1 MTLETLSPVREFIR
15 ERIHP
20 SSYSLMGVRIDAMTD
35 ADVVRLIAETIE
47 AGESRVIANHNMHS
61 LYVWQR
67 EPRMREFF
75 SLADYSFIDGML
87 VVLLG
92 QLAGLPLKRE
102 QRARYLDFVYPL
114 FAEAAKRRW
123 RIYFLGSEPGVGEKA
138 ADELQRLYPGLQ
150 ILTRHGHFNASSS
163 SGENRAVLREI
174 DVYSPHLLLVGMG
187 MPRQEVWIL
196 ENRNRITAN
205 VIAPC
210 GAIMDY
216 IAGVKRTPPRW
227 LGPLYLEWT
236 YRLLTEPARL
246 SRRYLVEPWFVLW
259 YLARHYLKHGH
270 VAIGAEASRNE

>member
-1 MTLETLSPVREFIR
+1 MTLETLNPVSEPRSA
-15 ERIHP
+15 RIDTR
-20 SSYSLMGVRIDAMTD
+20 SYSLMGARIDAMTD
-35 ADVVRLIAETIE
+35 AQVVRLIAETIE
-47 AGESRVIANHNMHS
+47 AGDSRVIANHNMHS

-67 EPRMREFF
+67 DPRMREFF
-75 SLADYSFIDGML
+75 SIADYSFIDGML

-114 FAEAAKRRW
+114 FAEAARRRW
-123 RIYFLGSEPGVGEKA
+123 RTFFLGSEPGVAEKA
-138 ADELQRLYPGLQ
+138 ADELRQLYPGLQ
-150 ILTRHGHFNASSS
+150 MRTRHGHFDAHKSSE
-163 SGENRAVLREI
+163 ENRAVLREI
-174 DVYSPHLLLVGMG
+174 DAYSPHLLLVGMG

-196 ENRNRITAN
+196 ENRNEICAN

-210 GAIMDY
+210 GAILDY
-216 IAGVKRTPPRW
+216 IAGVKRTPPSW

-259 YLARHYLKHGH
+259 YMARRFLKNGRAA
-270 VAIGAEASRNE
+270 VAAEINRSE